1 MNGFWFMLAL
11 VMAGI
16 ASYLLAAE
24 RPRMRREYRDEAQ
37 GLADL
42 LRYARPIEP
51 GILLGKGGE
60 LIAGFFYRGV
70 DTESAS
76 QGELETI
83 AAQLN
88 DILRQFGSGW
98 MLHIDASRMPV
109 MDQPAQDKFPSTI
122 AQLIDLERARQYSQ
136 EGAHFESRYTLILT
150 YLPPLQLQG
159 KANAWMFDSSAGSA
173 LYSNV
178 LWDQILARFKDQ
190 LSQCA
195 AQFSTLFEGCTRMSE
210 QTVVNPT
217 DGATVVLDHLTS
229 YLHYCVT
236 GIVQAIA
243 RPAAGVFYDT
253 LIGSQDFV
261 GGNAPRIGRKHIQ
274 LVAIEGFPAASTP
287 AILATLNEWPLP
299 YRWSTRFIFM
309 DTEEG
314 KSALAKLRKKW
325 RQKVR
330 GIHEQAL
337 GATRGPLDQDALA
350 MEADAQMAMSEA
362 GAGLVRYGHYTSVI
376 VLMDEDE
383 ARLKQNIED
392 VIAGIRNLG
401 FAARL
406 EDLNAVEAFLGTLPG
421 HGYENVRRP
430 ILHTLNLAHLLPTTA
445 TWPGLAHNPCPFYP
459 PQSPPLLLAKT
470 TGHTPFRF
478 NLHVDDVGHTLM
490 IGPTGAGKST
500 HLALIEASFLRYP
513 GAKIRKFD
521 KGYSSFVLCH
531 ALKGVYYDVGG
542 EEEGGGIGFCPLQR
556 VDQPMESIWA
566 EHYLETLLTLQGFKV
581 LPAHRSVLRHAL
593 RVLGAG
599 DTDRRS
605 MTEFVQQVQDIALRQ
620 ALEPY
625 TLAGGNPILDDTTD
639 TCLLDSPYVVFEMEH
654 LMGMGEKY
662 ITPVLLYLFHCIER
676 TLDGAPTLLIL
687 DEAWL
692 MLRHPLFQEQI
703 RAWLKVLR
711 KANCAVV
718 FATQS
723 ISDVGAS
730 AIRDVLFESCST
742 KILLANPEVNGN
754 QECAEHYR
762 ALGLNPRQLALIGHM
777 VKKRDYYYL
786 SPLGRRKYQLGL
798 GPLSLAFIG
807 TSSKNDMAWAR
818 SLMQRHGRRWTIEW
832 LRYCEQDKEWG
843 KYRLAEWID
852 ALERADAKD

>member
-1 MNGFWFMLAL
+1 MNGFWFTLAL
-11 VMAGI
+11 GMGGAVGYA
-16 ASYLLAAE
+16 LAAG
-24 RPRMRREYRDEAQ
+24 RPGMRKEYRDEAQ

-60 LIAGFFYRGV
+60 LIAGFFYRGT

-76 QGELETI
+76 HGKLEAI
-83 AAQLN
+83 AARLN

-98 MLHIDASRMPV
+98 MLHIDANRIPV
-109 MDQPAQDKFPSTI
+109 LDESEPGEFPSAI
-122 AQLIDLERARQYSQ
+122 AKLMDLERARQYNQ
-136 EGAHFESRYTLILT
+136 EGAHFESRYALILT
-150 YLPPLQLQG
+150 YLPPLQLHS
-159 KANAWMFDSSAGSA
+159 KANALMFDKNAGLETRTAA
-173 LYSNV
+173 LR
-178 LWDQILARFKDQ
+178 DQIVARFKDQ

-195 AQFSTLFEGCTRMSE
+195 AQFSALFDGFTRMGE
-210 QTVVNPT
+210 QSMVDPADGSTVVI
-217 DGATVVLDHLTS
+217 DSLAS

-236 GIVQAIA
+236 GIVQPIA
-243 RPAAGVFYDT
+243 KPAAGGFYDT

-261 GGNAPRIGRKHIQ
+261 GGNTPRIGRKHIRPI
-274 LVAIEGFPAASTP
+274 AIEGFPAASTP
-287 AILATLNEWPLP
+287 AMLAALNEWPLS

-309 DTEEG
+309 DAEEG

-330 GIHEQAL
+330 GLHDQAF
-337 GATRGPLDQDALA
+337 GTTRGPLDQDALA
-350 MEADAQMAMSEA
+350 MEADAQTAMSEA
-362 GAGLVRYGHYTSVI
+362 GAGLVRYGHYTSAI

-383 ARLKQNIED
+383 ARLKQNVED
-392 VIAGIRNLG
+392 VIAAIRALG

-445 TWPGLAHNPCPFYP
+445 IWPGLAYNPCPFYP
-459 PQSPPLLLAKT
+459 SDSPPLLLAKT
-470 TGHTPFRF
+470 IGHTPFRF
-478 NLHVDDVGHTLM
+478 NLHIDDVGHTLM
-490 IGPTGAGKST
+490 MGPTGAGKST

-513 GAKIRKFD
+513 RARIRKFD

-531 ALKGVYYDVGG
+531 ALGGVYYDIGNIDG
-542 EEEGGGIGFCPLQR
+542 AGMGFCPLRR
-556 VDQPMESIWA
+556 VDQPMERLWA
-566 EHYLETLLTLQGFKV
+566 EDYLETLLTLQGFKV
-581 LPAHRSVLRHAL
+581 LPAHRNIVRHAL
-593 RVLGAG
+593 RVLGEGEA
-599 DTDRRS
+599 DRRS
-605 MTEFVQQVQDIALRQ
+605 MTEFVQQVQDTALRQ

-625 TLAGGNPILDDTTD
+625 TLTGGNPILDDIDDRCT
-639 TCLLDSPYVVFEMEH
+639 LDAPYLIFEMEP
-654 LMGMGEKY
+654 LMEMGEKY
-662 ITPVLLYLFHCIER
+662 ATPVLLYLFRCIER
-676 TLDGAPTLLIL
+676 NLDGAPTLLVL

-692 MLRHPLFQEQI
+692 MLRHPIFQEKI

-723 ISDVGAS
+723 ISDVETS
-730 AIRDVLFESCST
+730 ALRDVIFESCPT

-754 QECAEHYR
+754 EDCAEHYR
-762 ALGLNPRQLALIGHM
+762 ALGLNPRQIDLIGHM

-798 GPLSLAFIG
+798 GPLCLAFTGISG
-807 TSSKNDMAWAR
+807 KDDIAR
-818 SLMQRHGRRWTIEW
+818 ARRLIQRHGPRWTVEW
-832 LRYCEQDKEWG
+832 LKHCNQHEEWG
-843 KYRLAEWID
+843 KGRLTEWIE
-852 ALERADAKD
+852 ALECADLKN